1 MNNPFLQPYHT
12 LHNTTPFQLIRM
24 EDYEPA
30 IREGMQ
36 LEDKEI
42 QNIIQNQEA
51 PTFQNTILALE
62 HAGKTLD
69 RVTTVLFNLLSAET
83 NDELEAIAEKMTPE
97 LSEHANNISLNE
109 ALFARV
115 KAVYERH
122 RKNDACWKSHTT
134 DLSVTV
140 PTCRK
145 RIKRL
150 SAS

>member
-51 PTFQNTILALE
+51 PTFQNTILAL
-62 HAGKTLD
+62 
-69 RVTTVLFNLLSAET
+69 
-83 NDELEAIAEKMTPE
+83 
-97 LSEHANNISLNE
+97 
-109 ALFARV
+109 
-115 KAVYERH
+115 
-122 RKNDACWKSHTT
+122 
-134 DLSVTV
+134 
-140 PTCRK
+140 
-145 RIKRL
+145 
-150 SAS
+150 

>member
-62 HAGKTLD
+62 HAGKL
-69 RVTTVLFNLLSAET
+69 
-83 NDELEAIAEKMTPE
+83 
-97 LSEHANNISLNE
+97 
-109 ALFARV
+109 
-115 KAVYERH
+115 
-122 RKNDACWKSHTT
+122 
-134 DLSVTV
+134 
-140 PTCRK
+140 
-145 RIKRL
+145 
-150 SAS
+150 